1 VAVLAFSAGPAHRV
15 DDLLLDSFR
24 DFGPWPE
31 SGSRT
36 QSGCVVIESGQA
48 AVGAVSRS
56 SRSTVSVR
64 TTTRRHP
71 SDVLRLI
78 LGLGLLTWAAIAAGS
93 ADPSRAEVNLFR
105 LVNQLPDAA
114 GAPLVGVMQLGALI
128 AVPVV
133 AAVCVLGRRSRLA
146 KLIVLGGVA
155 AWLVAKGLET
165 LVAQRP
171 PDERLTGVVLHGAVT
186 PGLSFPATHVAVAA
200 AMATVASP
208 YLGRSARRTTWL
220 LVALVAVARV
230 YVGAHFPADVLG
242 GFAVGWVVGS
252 AIHLVFGA
260 PRGFPDPR
268 VLAAR
273 LTDEGLEIS
282 AIEPVD
288 RRSGSFRVDT
298 VGGEALHVRVADR
311 DRGDADWLYR
321 LWRLAAF
328 RDPLASDDMKDT
340 DRSVEHEALALVLA
354 ARHGVPTP
362 EVTWTHRVSDSESV
376 LVRSW
381 VDGHDLSA
389 LTPDDDVPLRQAWS
403 LLGRLHDA
411 GIAHGA
417 ATTGS
422 FILADDQ
429 VVVVR
434 LARARLRG
442 TRADFRHDIAE
453 LLASSAAVVGAEQAV
468 RRADESL
475 GSEQLL
481 DALPVL
487 QPLALS
493 DSTRTALRASS
504 TTVDDVRRATA
515 ALGSAPS
522 ASAER
527 PLWVVGRNLAPLVLG
542 AIALVV
548 LLAQIGNFR
557 VALDAA
563 RNANPAWLAG
573 AVLIAGAGYVM
584 AAVSLMGAAPE
595 PLALGRTTVVQFA
608 AAFTNRI
615 APAGIGAMATNVRYL
630 ERSGIR
636 RSRAVTSVG
645 VNAAA
650 GGIVHVT
657 LLLTLVPLAGLHASV
672 HLPTA
677 PDLSDYWPIAAA
689 ILLALSLAGLWYWR
703 HGLGAIMDRIR
714 PHARDIRGVLADPRR
729 ALLLFGGSFGVTTAQ
744 AFVFVAC
751 LESVGVHLPVLTMLA
766 VFLAGSALA
775 AAAPTPGG
783 LGALE
788 AALVAGL
795 GQVGVAAAPA
805 VAAVLMSRIIGYWLP
820 VLPGWLSFNS
830 ASRNGTL

>member
-1 VAVLAFSAGPAHRV
+1 MERLTETG
-15 DDLLLDSFR
+15 L
-24 DFGPWPE
+24 G
-31 SGSRT
+31 
-36 QSGCVVIESGQA
+36 A
-48 AVGAVSRS
+48 ASSRS
-56 SRSTVSVR
+56 ASTVSVR

-71 SDVLRLI
+71 SDVSRLV
-78 LGLGLLTWAAIAAGS
+78 LGLALLVWAAIAAGS
-93 ADPSRAEVNLFR
+93 ADPSRAEINLFR

-114 GAPLVGVMQLGALI
+114 GAPLVGIMQLGALI

-146 KLIVLGGVA
+146 KLILLGGVV
-155 AWLVAKGLET
+155 AWLVAKGLEA
-165 LVAQRP
+165 LVGQAP

-252 AIHLVFGA
+252 GIHLVFGA
-260 PRGFPDPR
+260 PRGFPDPH
-268 VLAAR
+268 VLATR
-273 LTDEGLEIS
+273 LADEGLEVGV
-282 AIEPVD
+282 IESVD
-288 RRSGSFRVDT
+288 PRRGSFRVDT
-298 VGGEALHVRVADR
+298 VDGGAVHVRVADR

-321 LWRLAAF
+321 LWRFAAF
-328 RDPLASDDMKDT
+328 RDPIASDDIRDT
-340 DRSVEHEALALVLA
+340 ERSVEHEALALVLA

-381 VDGHDLSA
+381 VDGRDLSTLA
-389 LTPDDDVPLRQAWS
+389 PDDDAPIREAWS
-403 LLGRLHDA
+403 LLQRLHDA
-411 GIAHGA
+411 GISHGA

-422 FILADDQ
+422 FILTDHG

-434 LARARLRG
+434 LARARI
-442 TRADFRHDIAE
+442 RANRVDFRHDIAE
-453 LLASSAAVVGAEQAV
+453 FLASSAAVLGAEEAV
-468 RRADESL
+468 RCADEVLS
-475 GSEQLL
+475 SERLL
-481 DALPVL
+481 DALPLL

-493 DSTRTALRASS
+493 SNTRTALRASS
-504 TTVDDVRRATA
+504 TTVDDIRRATA
-515 ALGSAPS
+515 ALGPTPSAP
-522 ASAER
+522 AER
-527 PLWVVGRNLAPLVLG
+527 PVWVVSRNLAPLVLG

-563 RNANPAWLAG
+563 RNANPVWLAT
-573 AVLIAGAGYVM
+573 AVLIAGGGYIM
-584 AAVSLMGAAPE
+584 AASSLMGAAPE

-615 APAGIGAMATNVRYL
+615 APAGIGAMATNIRYL

-636 RSRAVTSVG
+636 RSRAATSVG
-645 VNAAA
+645 INAAA
-650 GGIVHVT
+650 GGIVHVA
-657 LLLTLVPLAGLHASV
+657 LLLTVVPIAGLHASI
-672 HLPTA
+672 HLPRA
-677 PDLSDYWPIAAA
+677 PDLSDYWPIVAA
-689 ILLALSLAGLWYWR
+689 ILVALSLAGLWYWR
-703 HGLGAIMDRIR
+703 HGLSVIMDRIR
-714 PHARDIRGVLADPRR
+714 PHTRDLRGVLAEPRR
-729 ALLLFGGSFGVTTAQ
+729 TLLLFGGSLGVTTAQ

-751 LESVGVHLPVLTMLA
+751 LESVGVHLPVLTMIA

-795 GQVGVAAAPA
+795 GQVGVTAAPA
-805 VAAVLMSRIIGYWLP
+805 VAAVLMSRIIGYWFP
-820 VLPGWLSFNS
+820 ILPGWLAFNT
-830 ASRNGTL
+830 ATRNGTL